1 MPGLLAAIVLSV
13 MAPPGPTPPR
23 HLVDLVFD
31 GPPMRRP
38 LEAAAMGEVTG
49 IWAAYG
55 VDVRVAHPG
64 EPGRDGAVRLAVVL
78 ADRPAPSTVAETLG
92 SIRFVDDVPEPRI
105 AIYPDAVA
113 SLVSTV
119 SMAGVGCGQWPD
131 ALRDAILGRV
141 TGRALAHEIG
151 HFLLRSRHHSPK
163 GLMRA
168 EPLLREFVSSDWH
181 GFFLSAEDAAL
192 VMSWA
197 RSD

>member
-1 MPGLLAAIVLSV
+1 VPGLLAAIVLSV
-13 MAPPGPTPPR
+13 MGSPVPTPPR

-31 GPPMRRP
+31 GQPMRRP
-38 LEAAAMGEVTG
+38 LEAAAMEEVTG

-55 VDVRVAHPG
+55 VDVRAARPG
-64 EPGRDGAVRLAVVL
+64 ESGRDGAVRLAVVL
-78 ADRPAPSTVAETLG
+78 ADRAAASTVAETLG

-105 AIYPDAVA
+105 AIYPDAIA

-119 SMAGVGCGQWPD
+119 SMAGVGSGQWPD

-141 TGRALAHEIG
+141 MGRALAHEIG

-168 EPLLREFVSSDWH
+168 EPFLREFVSSDWH

-192 VMSWA
+192 VTSW
-197 RSD
+197 DPK

>member
-1 MPGLLAAIVLSV
+1 MAGLLTAIVLSV
-13 MAPPGPTPPR
+13 MRPPAPAAPR
-23 HLVDLVFD
+23 RLVDIVFD
-31 GPPMRRP
+31 GQPMRRQI
-38 LEAAAMGEVTG
+38 EAAAMEEATW

-55 VDVRVAHPG
+55 VDVRAAHPG

-78 ADRPAPSTVAETLG
+78 ADRPVGSTVAETLG
-92 SIRFVDDVPEPRI
+92 SIRFVDDVPEPTI
-105 AIYPDAVA
+105 AVYPNAIA

-168 EPLLREFVSSDWH
+168 EPFLREFVSSDWH

-192 VMSWA
+192 VASWDA
-197 RSD
+197 K